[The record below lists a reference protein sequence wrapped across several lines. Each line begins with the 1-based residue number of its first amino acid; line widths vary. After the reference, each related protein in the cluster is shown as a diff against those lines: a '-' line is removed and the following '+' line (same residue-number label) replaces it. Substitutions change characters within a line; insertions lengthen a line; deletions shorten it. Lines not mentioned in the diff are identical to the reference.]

1 MRRRELGSLDTRAR
15 PEAKLPRRKR
25 EVKRELG
32 PDEFMGTAEAAEF
45 LGVEA
50 PRIGRWR
57 TKEADG
63 KQKKLPDPVV
73 VLKMGPIFLREHLK
87 QVKQWMDSGG
97 KRGISPDEIDV
108 TPLDLVG
115 TGEVGDLLDLKKDRV
130 SVWMSQG
137 IIPAPI
143 VKVRAGPLW
152 WKPDIK
158 PLKRE
163 RERRRRRTPEAA
175 AS

>member
-1 MRRRELGSLDTRAR
+1 MA
-15 PEAKLPRRKR
+15 RRKR
-25 EVKRELG
+25 EVRRELG
-32 PDEFMGTAEAAEF
+32 PDDFMGTAEAAEF

-57 TKEADG
+57 TKEEQG
-63 KQKKLPDPVV
+63 KQKRLPDPVA
-73 VLKMGPIFLREHLK
+73 VLRMGPIFLREHLEPLK
-87 QVKQWMDSGG
+87 NGTSA
-97 KRGISPDEIDV
+97 DEIEV

-143 VKVRAGPLW
+143 VKIRAGPLW
-152 WKPDIK
+152 WRPDIK

-163 RERRRRRTPEAA
+163 RERRRRRTTTAVQT
-175 AS
+175 S